1 MRDRWK
7 SICPSCFDAEAEPR
21 STSPQ
26 LSLARGAAEILAGIS
41 ANFGQVVQPGSPC
54 QSVITTPGGDWRLS
68 AARIQIAALKAG
80 ELTKSIQVVNVN
92 FPLAEG

>member
-1 MRDRWK
+1 MHFPAIVPGPW
-7 SICPSCFDAEAEPR
+7 
-21 STSPQ
+21 
-26 LSLARGAAEILAGIS
+26 LGEILAGVS

-80 ELTKSIQVVNVN
+80 ELTKSIQVVNVS
-92 FPLAEG
+92 FPLAEGLAASARAVGAARG